1 MFSAATLSAM
11 AHEQSRLDE
20 TDPAA
25 VPLDPDGLPMAEL
38 SSRHLG
44 AGVVSASDESFGNKE
59 HLLTPEPADFVPGTY
74 DHRGE
79 VVDGWETR
87 RRREPGH
94 DWAVVRL
101 GLPGIIRRVDIDT
114 SFFTG
119 NFPETCWL
127 EACGLEGYPGPAE
140 LATADWEPLVPLRQL
155 KGDVHNLVEVTS
167 ERRYTHVR
175 LSIAPD
181 GGVAR
186 LRVHGR
192 PVVDP
197 RLFDGV
203 TVDLASQQL
212 GARVVRSSDNFYGS
226 AQVLTRP
233 DRARTMGE
241 GWETRRRR
249 DDGNDWAL
257 IQLAA
262 RGELRQVE
270 LDTMHFKHNASS
282 HVEVRAIDVRGFT
295 AELEGDQPGPDWT
308 MVLPRVAL
316 QPDTRHVYPVFPL
329 DPAGRPVTQAP
340 SPASYVRVDAF
351 PDGGL
356 SRVRVIGRVST
367 SARVELGLA
376 WFNSLPGGQARRVLT
391 GTGLSADA
399 ADAVVGRRPFSTL
412 EEAMAL
418 DGGLAALLGGP
429 GENLPD

>member
-1 MFSAATLSAM
+1 M

-25 VPLDPDGLPMAEL
+25 VPLDGDGLPMVEL

-59 HLLTPEPADFVPGTY
+59 HLLTPEPADFVPGIY

-87 RRREPGH
+87 RRRAPGP
-94 DWAVVRL
+94 DWVVVRL
-101 GLPGIIRRVDIDT
+101 GVPGLIRRVDIDT

-119 NFPETCWL
+119 NFPEQCWL
-127 EACGLEGYPGPAE
+127 EACGLEGYPGPEA
-140 LATADWEPLVPLRQL
+140 LAAADWEQVVPPRRL
-155 KGDVHNLVEVTS
+155 KGDTHNLMDVTS
-167 ERRYTHVR
+167 QTRFTHVR
-175 LSIAPD
+175 LSVAPD

-197 RLFDGV
+197 RLLDGV

-212 GARVVRSSDNFYGS
+212 GGRVVRSSDNFYGS

-249 DDGNDWAL
+249 DDGNDFAL

-262 RGELRQVE
+262 QGELRQVE
-270 LDTMHFKHNASS
+270 IDTMHFKHNASS
-282 HVEVRAIDVRGFT
+282 HAELRTIDAARFST
-295 AELEGDQPGPDWT
+295 ELEGDRPGPAWRS
-308 MVLPRVAL
+308 LLERVAL
-316 QPDTRHVYPVFPL
+316 QPDTRHVYPLTSVGTPGAT
-329 DPAGRPVTQAP
+329 DPAT
-340 SPASYVRVDAF
+340 YVRVDAF

-356 SRVRVIGRVST
+356 SRVRLLGQIDPA
-367 SARVELGLA
+367 ARVELALD
-376 WFNSLPGGQARRVLT
+376 WFNHLPAGQARDVLRQA
-391 GTGLSADA
+391 GVSADA
-399 ADAVVGRRPFSTL
+399 LDQVVGGRPFSTL
-412 EEAMAL
+412 EEATAV
-418 DGGLAALLGGP
+418 DGRLIVLFAGP
-429 GENLPD
+429 GATRSR

>member
-1 MFSAATLSAM
+1 M

-25 VPLDPDGLPMAEL
+25 VPLDEDGLPMVEL

-59 HLLTPEPADFVPGTY
+59 HLLTAEPADFVPGTY

-94 DWAVVRL
+94 DWAIVRL
-101 GLPGIIRRVDIDT
+101 GLPGVIRRVDVDT

-119 NFPETCWL
+119 NFPQECWL

-140 LATADWEPLVPLRQL
+140 LDAADWELIVAPRPL
-155 KGDVHNLVEVTS
+155 KGDVHNLVEVS
-167 ERRYTHVR
+167 SDRRYTHVR
-175 LSIAPD
+175 LAISPD

-186 LRVHGR
+186 LRIHGR

-197 RLFDGV
+197 RLLDGV

-262 RGELRQVE
+262 RGEVRQIE
-270 LDTMHFKHNASS
+270 IDTMHFKHNASS
-282 HVEVRAIDVRGFT
+282 HVEVRAIDADHYRT
-295 AELEGDQPGPDWT
+295 DLEGDQPSPDWA
-308 MVLPRVAL
+308 LLLSREAL
-316 QPDTRHVYPVFPL
+316 QPDTRHVYPVTGPMQG
-329 DPAGRPVTQAP
+329 PAA
-340 SPASYVRVDAF
+340 YVRVDAF

-356 SRVRVIGRVST
+356 SRVRMFGPVDPA
-367 SARVELGLA
+367 ARVELGLG
-376 WFNSLPGGQARRVLT
+376 WLNTLPAGQAYDVLT
-391 GTGLSADA
+391 RAGLSSEA
-399 ADAVVGRRPFSTL
+399 ARAATDRRPFSTL
-412 EEAMAL
+412 EEASAL
-418 DGGLAALLGGP
+418 DAGLTTLLGGP
-429 GENLPD
+429 RGNHPR